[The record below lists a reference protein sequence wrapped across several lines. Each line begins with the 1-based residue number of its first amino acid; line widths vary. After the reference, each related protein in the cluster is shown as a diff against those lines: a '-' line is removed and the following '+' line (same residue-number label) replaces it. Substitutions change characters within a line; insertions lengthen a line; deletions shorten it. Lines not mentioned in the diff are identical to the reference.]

1 MHLNDHVFTRRG
13 NCGAISLVFLACLI
27 ALLCQPCEATVLPA
41 TISANR
47 TLTAAGSPW
56 QMRGNVTITPGATVT
71 VEPNAHVVAEGN
83 VRLTVSGS
91 LIAMSPAGTRIVF
104 RAPDSSA
111 SGAWQGIYFT
121 PGSTGR
127 FQRCT
132 FRSATTNLLVEGAD
146 VRLYNCHVRKASQ
159 DGLMAWGDAFV
170 KTAYCRFQ
178 NNTRHGLQIQTN
190 SPSGA
195 VISSEFIGNGG
206 HPVLLKA
213 SCVELLRAGNRFEY
227 NGTQAIGVD
236 CDALADIEDAD
247 SWVNPG
253 LPLDMAVGSP
263 NAELRIEPGATLR
276 IAPGTRIYPPHRIV
290 VRGSLILSG
299 SQGPPAVIQPQGAA
313 QPGAWVGVAVE
324 PQGVVRADGLTLG
337 FAEDGLSVSDGS
349 IYLANAMIRDCSRNG
364 VFAGGTAHVDMTGC
378 TVSACGMNGI
388 AMPQGSS
395 SAKIR
400 TTRIVRC
407 GEYPV
412 RMAATVVEGLRDGN
426 SAAENGRQAIGVVCS
441 TYPDIADDDL
451 WQAQGIPF
459 DLTADPTSTSLRI
472 GVTGRL
478 SLREGVKVLGGVI
491 SAGGVFVA
499 QGTAATP
506 VIFDAATDQPAP
518 GDWTGIEY
526 ATGSSGRLVHARV
539 RNARIGVNVQSD
551 GWIQLRNTLVERCA
565 EDGIRAGSGSVPLI
579 TGCTVRDNARY
590 GVSVW
595 ADATPL
601 LGVSGSADNP
611 GLNVLTGNG
620 EHDLANQTPRALVAQ
635 RNWWGTTAQAQI
647 GARILDRS
655 ESASLGPVN
664 FTPFLQSAPT
674 TAPATLESRTTLA
687 ITSVAAMPTGAGA
700 AIHVALTRPAEVRV
714 TLRNIAG
721 RPVRMLSAFADT
733 QATLAWDGRATQ
745 GTSAPSG
752 RYLVEVEALADD
764 GSLSHAL
771 TTLQLTR

>member
-1 MHLNDHVFTRRG
+1 MHLSHHPFARISSRAATRLT
-13 NCGAISLVFLACLI
+13 SLACLV
-27 ALLCQPCEATVLPA
+27 ALLSQPCDATVLPA
-41 TISANR
+41 TISANK

-56 QMRGNVTITPGATVT
+56 QLRGNVTIASGATVT
-71 VEPNAHVVAEGN
+71 VEPNVQVVAEGSY
-83 VRLTVSGS
+83 RLTVSGT

-104 RAPDSSA
+104 RAPNNTA
-111 SGAWQGIYFT
+111 TGAWQGIYFT

-178 NNTRHGLQIQTN
+178 NNGRHGLQIQTN
-190 SPSGA
+190 APSGA
-195 VISSEFIGNGG
+195 VIATEFIGNGG
-206 HPVLLKA
+206 HPLLLKA
-213 SCVELLRAGNRFEY
+213 SCMELLRAGNRFEY
-227 NGTQAIGVD
+227 NGIQAIGVD
-236 CDALADIEDAD
+236 CDALADIEDSD

-253 LPLDMAVGSP
+253 VPLDMAVGSP
-263 NAELRIEPGATLR
+263 AAELAVEPGATLR
-276 IAPGTRIYPPHRIV
+276 IARGTRIYPPHRIV
-290 VRGSLILSG
+290 VRGSLLLSG
-299 SQGPPAVIQPQGAA
+299 SQGPPTVIQPQGNA

-337 FAEDGLSVSDGS
+337 FAEDGVSVNDGS
-349 IYLANAMIRDCSRNG
+349 VYLANAMIRDCSRNG
-364 VFAGGTAHVDMTGC
+364 IFAGGTAHVDMSGC
-378 TVSACGMNGI
+378 TVSACGTNGI

-412 RMAATVVEGLRDGN
+412 RMAATAVEGLRDGN

-451 WQAQGIPF
+451 WQAQGVPF
-459 DLTADPTSTSLRI
+459 DLTADATSTSLRI
-472 GVTGRL
+472 GLTGRL
-478 SLREGVKVLGGVI
+478 SLREGVTVLGGI
-491 SAGGVFVA
+491 LSAGGILVA
-499 QGTAATP
+499 QGTASAP

-565 EDGIRAGSGSVPLI
+565 EDGIRAGSSSVPLI
-579 TGCTVRDNARY
+579 TGCTVRGNARY

-595 ADATPL
+595 ASAAPL
-601 LGVSGSADNP
+601 LGLSGSADNP

-620 EHDLANQTPRALVAQ
+620 QHDLANQTPRALVAQ
-635 RNWWGTTAQAQI
+635 RNWWGTTVQAQI

-655 ESASLGPVN
+655 ESAALGPVN

-674 TAPATLESRTTLA
+674 TAPATVAPHATLA

-721 RPVRMLSAFADT
+721 RPVRTLSAFADT

-745 GTSAPSG
+745 GTTVPSG

-764 GSLSHAL
+764 GGLSHAL